1 MTSVTDRPVAPSRRF
16 ERYRAAAAL
25 HPHAALLISV
35 VAAIATEP
43 LLEAG
48 RDSSTAAGAA
58 SAAALLV
65 LRALISG
72 ACLFVAWEGQ
82 RRLRLDRVLA
92 CAALLGLGW
101 IAVHELTE
109 YAADKDL
116 QIYATTGSTLLD
128 GSYPGSEYPT
138 GAVVLFGVEVLVGG
152 DYPRTF
158 HAVLMVAF
166 HLATVAA
173 IWSLRTRWS
182 PWLAA
187 FVAVWPMNAF
197 HWELRYDLAPTALL
211 VVGLALAYRT
221 RWTLSGIALGVGAAL
236 KWVPGLA
243 LAALAVWLFIR
254 GPRRSGLALVGGFLA
269 SLAVLTLPFLL
280 WDSDHVLDAYRR
292 QGDRGIMGESLWYLP
307 LRAVGVASSTSEF
320 LSVDVGV
327 SKGLDTAATVVQAA
341 IVVGLILIVP
351 RLHTRSHA
359 VAFAAL
365 VPAAFLLTN
374 RVFSAQFLVFLVALW
389 ALAAALVVDS
399 AHEQLA
405 VGAAAAIASTA
416 NAAVFPYT
424 VWFAWELASALLFV
438 FAIGLTGWLVVR
450 AARRCPEEAP
460 P

>member
-1 MTSVTDRPVAPSRRF
+1 MTSVTDLSAAPTRRF
-16 ERYRAAAAL
+16 ERYRDAAAL
-25 HPHAALLISV
+25 HPHAALLLSV

-43 LLEAG
+43 VLEAG
-48 RDSSTAAGAA
+48 RDSSSTAGAT

-65 LRALISG
+65 LRALIAG

-82 RRLRLDRVLA
+82 ARLRLDRVLA

-101 IAVHELTE
+101 IAVHELAG

-116 QIYATTGSTLLD
+116 QIYASTGSTLLD

-138 GAVVLFGVEVLVGG
+138 GAVVLFGFEVLVGG

-158 HAVLMVAF
+158 HAILMVAF

-211 VVGLALAYRT
+211 IVGLALAYRA
-221 RWTLSGIALGVGAAL
+221 RWTLSGLALGVGAAL

-243 LAALAVWLFIR
+243 LVALAVWLLTR
-254 GPRRSGLALVGGFLA
+254 GPRRSGLALVGGFVV
-269 SLAVLTLPFLL
+269 SSAVLTLPFLL
-280 WDSDHVLDAYRR
+280 WDHDHVLDAYRR

-307 LRAVGVASSTSEF
+307 LRATGVASSTSEL

-327 SKGLDTAATVVQAA
+327 SRALDTAATVIQAV
-341 IVVGLILIVP
+341 IVIGLILLVP
-351 RLHTRSHA
+351 RLQRRSQA
-359 VAFAAL
+359 VAFATL
-365 VPAAFLLTN
+365 VPAVFLLTN
-374 RVFSAQFLVFLVALW
+374 RVFSAQFLVVLVALW
-389 ALAAALVVDS
+389 ALAAALVVES
-399 AHEQLA
+399 AREQLA
-405 VGAAAAIASTA
+405 VAAAAAIASTA
-416 NAAVFPYT
+416 NAAIFPYT

-438 FAIGLTGWLVVR
+438 VAIGLTGWLVVR
-450 AARRCPEEAP
+450 STRRPEEAP